1 MIVTWLK
8 VVTLAEGQKMDKKL
22 LVEVGLVDL
31 ALGCFR

>member
-1 MIVTWLK
+1 MTATWLK
-8 VVTLAEGQKMDKKL
+8 IVTLVEGQKMDKKL